1 MNSGDQTQDDSC
13 APYVTHGYFDPLVAR
28 RIVKRFSQED
38 VRFKVEDASRLD
50 MADAGVVDYVTP
62 STRYPKLARNN
73 RVELFVHCEDEEKAR
88 KIIEEI

>member
-1 MNSGDQTQDDSC
+1 MNSGDQPQDESG

-28 RIVKRFSQED
+28 RIVKHFSEESIRFE
-38 VRFKVEDASRLD
+38 VTDASRLD

-73 RVELFVHCEDEEKAR
+73 RVELFVHCEDEERAR